1 MNEIAQEHYSR
12 FQHNVALAQRIIKTL
27 PADSDW
33 SCVVM
38 FYAALHLI
46 TAYLAAK
53 HNVSFDPTESG
64 HPERK
69 RAMEK
74 CPELRDSPLR
84 YRHLKD
90 ISEQVRYDP
99 GFVFG
104 KHHLEQARGHL
115 SKITSVVEPKLKT
128 ILGKA

>member
-1 MNEIAQEHYSR
+1 MNERALGHYVR
-12 FQHNVALAQRIIKTL
+12 YKHNVELAQRILQSL
-27 PADSDW
+27 PEDSDW

-38 FYAALHLI
+38 FYAALHLM
-46 TAYLAAK
+46 TAYLVAK
-53 HNVSFDPTESG
+53 HNVSFDPMESG

-115 SKITSVVEPKLKT
+115 NKITGIVEPKLQT
-128 ILGKA
+128 LLRKA

>member
-1 MNEIAQEHYSR
+1 MNEIAREHYNK
-12 FQHNVALAQRIIKTL
+12 FQHNIELAQRIQKSL

-46 TAYLAAK
+46 TAYLAIK
-53 HNVSFDPTESG
+53 QNVSFDPSKSG
-64 HPERK
+64 HPDRK
-69 RAMEK
+69 KAMER

-84 YRHLKD
+84 YRNLKD

-104 KHHLEQARGHL
+104 KHHLELARGHL
-115 SKITSVVEPKLKT
+115 SKIASIVEPKLKK
-128 ILGKA
+128 LLARA